1 MKLEISECMF
11 VGGRP
16 RRGEEIVLSLRSLC
30 VDAETF
36 EWLGGASL
44 TTKRLVLSLN
54 DSQAFMA
61 FKYARSVTESIELV
75 QPITSES
82 DF

>member
-1 MKLEISECMF
+1 MKLDISECS
-11 VGGRP
+11 VSGRP
-16 RRGEEIVLSLRSLC
+16 RRGDEILLSCRSLC
-30 VDAETF
+30 VDSETF

-44 TTKRLVLSLN
+44 STKRLVLSLN
-54 DSQAFMA
+54 DTQSFMA